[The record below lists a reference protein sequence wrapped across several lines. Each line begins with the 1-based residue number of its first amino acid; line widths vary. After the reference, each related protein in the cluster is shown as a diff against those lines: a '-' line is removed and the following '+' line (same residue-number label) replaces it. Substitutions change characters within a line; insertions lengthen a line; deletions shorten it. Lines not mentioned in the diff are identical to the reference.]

1 MTSFYSC
8 WPPFL
13 SSNTPWTWNKETALK
28 MLTFNLDSLLHI
40 SVKNYTKS
48 KVYVS
53 LVICMNFSKMSKTFI
68 LDTEEAETSKVR
80 QVRLSR
86 ATLEFSFGFSL
97 WSENS
102 FVWKLTY
109 LHTLVQKL
117 WSRHLPDTFQ
127 ASSIHIKRGFI
138 PLEVAVNKFWI
149 THPVGNRR

>member
-1 MTSFYSC
+1 MVSFSFYASMLVFGLWFDQKESLRENSSVALLSLTCYFLYFIQRNISSRIC
-8 WPPFL
+8 WKL
-13 SSNTPWTWNKETALK
+13 WRCLVLTP
-28 MLTFNLDSLLHI
+28 SLGKRG
-40 SVKNYTKS
+40 SEK
-48 KVYVS
+48 
-53 LVICMNFSKMSKTFI
+53 
-68 LDTEEAETSKVR
+68 